1 MNDTWHFLREFE
13 SKDLVKRYIK
23 KKYDFELNSAKAYEI
38 VSAFKQGRSYF
49 ESVQIADISVKP
61 LLLYYGIVSLSRG
74 LILILNKEARE
85 NNIKPSHGLK
95 ITNWSDVEASGKLE
109 NIIVKTTNG
118 TFRELISATNNKSYF
133 RAGSS
138 GINWHSEYVIQE
150 DQFEFSLKDLSYSF
164 PDLTKTVESWL
175 GIEIPSLELKKLN
188 HKDDKTIIEL
198 QGKGKEKLSQIF
210 PEMLYKNQIITESTH
225 TTNITYEC
233 PAPPHLCQKW
243 KSSFEVIGD
252 PYVIPPFGT
261 LVFLND
267 ISKMFAVSF
276 IFGTISRYYPTTWN
290 NINSGIKNDVILP
303 FAVNLI
309 DFIQS
314 KFPQTVIDFLESPYE
329 FEK

>member
-1 MNDTWHFLREFE
+1 MNETWHFLREFE

-38 VSAFKQGRSYF
+38 TSAFKQGRSYF
-49 ESVQIADISVKP
+49 ESVKVADISVKP

-95 ITNWSDVEASGKLE
+95 ITNWTDVEKSGKLE
-109 NIIVKTTNG
+109 NIIIKTTNG

-138 GINWHSEYVIQE
+138 GINWHAEYVILN

-164 PDLTKTVESWL
+164 PDLTKSVESWL
-175 GIEIPSLELKKLN
+175 GTKIPSRQLKTLK
-188 HKDDKTIIEL
+188 HKDNKTIIEL
-198 QGKGKEKLSQIF
+198 HGKGEVSEIF
-210 PEMLYKNQIITESTH
+210 PEMLFKNQTISESN
-225 TTNITYEC
+225 NITNVTFEC

-243 KSSFEVIGD
+243 KSAFEVIGD
-252 PYVIPPFGT
+252 PYVIPPFGS
-261 LVFLND
+261 LIFLND
-267 ISKMFAVSF
+267 ISKMFAVSY

-290 NINSGIKNDVILP
+290 NINSGIKNDSILP
-303 FAVNLI
+303 FAANLI
-309 DFIQS
+309 DFIQA
-314 KFPQTVIDFLESPYE
+314 KYPQVIIDFLESPYK

>member
-23 KKYDFELNSAKAYEI
+23 KKYDFELNSAKSYEI
-38 VSAFKQGRSYF
+38 ISAFKQGRSYF
-49 ESVQIADISVKP
+49 ESVKLADISVKP

-74 LILILNKEARE
+74 LILILNKTARE

-95 ITNWSDVEASGKLE
+95 ITNWTDIVSSGKLE
-109 NIIVKTTNG
+109 DIIVKTSNG

-138 GINWHSEYVIQE
+138 GINWHSEYVIHE
-150 DQFEFSLKDLSYSF
+150 NEFAFSLKDLSFSF
-164 PDLTKTVESWL
+164 PDLNKSVESWL
-175 GIEIPSLELKKLN
+175 GIDIPSRQLKTLKHNENKTTVEL
-188 HKDDKTIIEL
+188 H
-198 QGKGKEKLSQIF
+198 GKGEVSEIF
-210 PEMLYKNQIITESTH
+210 PEILFKKQIVTESGNSTKV
-225 TTNITYEC
+225 TFEC

-243 KSSFEVIGD
+243 KSAFEVIGD
-252 PYVIPPFGT
+252 PYVIPPFGA

-290 NINSGIKNDVILP
+290 NINSGIKNDSILP
-303 FAVNLI
+303 FAINLI
-309 DFIQS
+309 DFLQA
-314 KFPQTVIDFLESPYE
+314 KFPQVVIDFIE
-329 FEK
+329 FPPSARL